1 MDNIIKQLMNFKV
14 EEIHITYE
22 QLLNIK
28 EIIDELIK
36 NKNIIKHNKIIAEA
50 TNNYENEIIKSV
62 IDDNNDKTKHY
73 DEYVGWMTGI
83 NSVYQQKDYVYNNG
97 KSYEKCSKS
106 RQNGVCYKN
115 TTTLVG
121 ISGFMKCS
129 LVLHYVS
136 QDEDFHKWYSEHDAS
151 ECSKGY

>member
-1 MDNIIKQLMNFKV
+1 MDNIIKQLIHFKDEGV
-14 EEIHITYE
+14 YIQYE

-36 NKNIIKHNKIIAEA
+36 NKNIKKHNKIIAEA
-50 TNNYENEIIKSV
+50 TNNYENESIKSV

-83 NSVYQQKDYVYNNG
+83 NSVYQQKNYVYSNG
-97 KSYEKCSKS
+97 KGYEQCSKL

-129 LVLHYVS
+129 LILYYVS
-136 QDEDFHKWYSEHDAS
+136 QEEDFHKWYSEHDAEAYS
-151 ECSKGY
+151 TGY